1 MKILIRADGNE
12 QIGSGHIMRTKSI
25 ATELKGLGAKVL
37 YALADERGK
46 RLINDEFQ
54 SVVLS
59 SNYECLDDEI
69 SALSSIIKEQE
80 IKLILLDSYFVTPK
94 YFKELKKLAKV
105 AYIDDLDAFAYECE
119 ALICYGAFFDKNA
132 YKTRQNLAKKH
143 FLGSEFAPLRAEFSA
158 DLSSKNTP
166 KNTQKKQVLLTTG
179 NTDLL
184 GIMPR
189 LLAEFLSDK
198 SLKNL
203 EFLAIS
209 GAFNAYENELFSL
222 SAKHKNIKVLKSPAN
237 MAQIMAWADF
247 VLSAGG
253 STLYE
258 LASLAKAVI
267 CFSIAANQNNIKSWG
282 EAGAMLY
289 AGDAKADLD
298 SVVAK
303 SVNLLKSLLNDENL
317 AKTLGQ
323 KAHSFVD
330 GKGAIRLAKSL
341 LKL

>member
-1 MKILIRADGNE
+1 MNVLIRADGNE
-12 QIGSGHIMRTKSI
+12 KIGSGHIMRTKSI
-25 ATELKGLGAKVL
+25 ANELKGLGAKVL

-46 RLINDEFQ
+46 RLINGEFQ

-69 SALSSIIKEQE
+69 DALSSVIKEQK

-119 ALICYGAFFDKNA
+119 ALISYGAFFDKNE
-132 YKTRQNLAKKH
+132 YKARQNLAKKH
-143 FLGSEFAPLRAEFSA
+143 FLGSEFAPLRAQFRNSQKSA
-158 DLSSKNTP
+158 

-189 LLAEFLSDK
+189 LLEAFLSDE

-209 GAFNAYENELFSL
+209 GAFNEHENKLLAL
-222 SAKHKNIKVLKSPAN
+222 STKHKNIKVLKSPEN
-237 MAQIMAWADF
+237 MAQIMAEADF

-267 CFSIAANQNNIKSWG
+267 CFSIAANQNNIKSWA

-289 AGDAKADLD
+289 AGDAKAD
-298 SVVAK
+298 SHAVVAK
-303 SVNLLKSLLNDENL
+303 SLNLLKNLLNDENL

-323 KAHSFVD
+323 KAHFFVD
-330 GKGAIRLAKSL
+330 GKGAIRLAKKLLSL
-341 LKL
+341 

>member
-1 MKILIRADGNE
+1 MNVLIRADGNE
-12 QIGSGHIMRTKSI
+12 KIGSGHIMRTKSI
-25 ATELKGLGAKVL
+25 AAELKKLGAKVL

-46 RLINDEFQ
+46 KLINNEFQ
-54 SVVLS
+54 SVILS

-69 SALSSIIKEQE
+69 NALSSVIKEQK

-119 ALICYGAFFDKNA
+119 ALINYGAFFDKNE
-132 YKTRQNLAKKH
+132 YKARQNLAKKY
-143 FLGSEFAPLRAEFSA
+143 FLGSEFAPLRAEFGSTQK
-158 DLSSKNTP
+158 SS

-189 LLAEFLSDK
+189 LLEAFLSDE

-209 GAFNAYENELFSL
+209 GAFNEHENKLLAL
-222 SAKHKNIKVLKSPAN
+222 SAKHKNIKVLKNPEN
-237 MAQIMAWADF
+237 MAQIMAEADF

-267 CFSIAANQNNIKSWG
+267 CFSIAANQNNIKSWA

-289 AGDAKADLD
+289 AGDAKADSH
-298 SVVAK
+298 SVVAR

-323 KAHSFVD
+323 KAHFFVD
-330 GKGAIRLAKSL
+330 GKGTIRLAKEL
-341 LKL
+341 LNL

>member
-1 MKILIRADGNE
+1 MNVLIRADGNE
-12 QIGSGHIMRTKSI
+12 KIGSGHIMRTKSI
-25 ATELKGLGAKVL
+25 ANELKELGAKVL

-46 RLINDEFQ
+46 KLINNEFQ

-69 SALSSIIKEQE
+69 DVLSSVVKEQK

-119 ALICYGAFFDKNA
+119 ALINYGAFFDKNE
-132 YKTRQNLAKKH
+132 YKARQNLAKKY
-143 FLGSEFAPLRAEFSA
+143 FLGSEFAPLRAEFGSTQK
-158 DLSSKNTP
+158 SS

-189 LLAEFLSDK
+189 LLEAFLNDE

-209 GAFNAYENELFSL
+209 GAFNEHENKLLAL
-222 SAKHKNIKVLKSPAN
+222 SAKHKNIKVLKSPEN
-237 MAQIMAWADF
+237 MAQIMAEADF

-267 CFSIAANQNNIKSWG
+267 CFSIAANQNNIKSWA

-289 AGDAKADLD
+289 AGDAKADSH
-298 SVVAK
+298 SVVAR
-303 SVNLLKSLLNDENL
+303 SVNMLKSLLNDENL

-323 KAHSFVD
+323 KAHFFVD
-330 GKGAIRLAKSL
+330 GKGAIRLAKKLLSL
-341 LKL
+341 

>member
-1 MKILIRADGNE
+1 MNVLIRADGNE
-12 QIGSGHIMRTKSI
+12 KIGSGHIMRTKSI
-25 ATELKGLGAKVL
+25 ATELKKLGAKVL

-46 RLINDEFQ
+46 KLINNEFQ
-54 SVVLS
+54 SVILS

-69 SALSSIIKEQE
+69 NALSSVIKEQK

-119 ALICYGAFFDKNA
+119 ALINYGAFFDKNE
-132 YKTRQNLAKKH
+132 YKARQNLAKKY
-143 FLGSEFAPLRAEFSA
+143 FLGSEFAPLRAEFGSTQK
-158 DLSSKNTP
+158 SS

-189 LLAEFLSDK
+189 LLEAFLSDE

-209 GAFNAYENELFSL
+209 GAFNEHENKLLAL
-222 SAKHKNIKVLKSPAN
+222 SAKHKNIKVLKNPEN
-237 MAQIMAWADF
+237 MAQIMAEADF

-267 CFSIAANQNNIKSWG
+267 CFSIAANQNNIKSWA

-289 AGDAKADLD
+289 AGDAKADSH
-298 SVVAK
+298 SVVAR

-323 KAHSFVD
+323 KSHFFVD
-330 GKGAIRLAKSL
+330 GKGTIRLAKEL
-341 LKL
+341 LNL

>member
-1 MKILIRADGNE
+1 MNVLIRADGNE
-12 QIGSGHIMRTKSI
+12 KIGSGHIMRTKSI
-25 ATELKGLGAKVL
+25 AAQLKKLGAKVL

-46 RLINDEFQ
+46 KLINNEFQ

-69 SALSSIIKEQE
+69 NALSSVVKEQK

-119 ALICYGAFFDKNA
+119 ALINYGAFFDKNE
-132 YKTRQNLAKKH
+132 YKARQNLAKKH
-143 FLGSEFAPLRAEFSA
+143 FLGSEFAPLRAEFGSTQK
-158 DLSSKNTP
+158 SS

-189 LLAEFLSDK
+189 LLEAFLSDE

-209 GAFNAYENELFSL
+209 GAFNEHENQLLAL
-222 SAKHKNIKVLKSPAN
+222 SAKHKNIKVLKNPEN
-237 MAQIMAWADF
+237 MAQIMAEADF

-267 CFSIAANQNNIKSWG
+267 CFSIAANQNNIKSWA

-289 AGDAKADLD
+289 AGDAKADSH
-298 SVVAK
+298 SVVAR

-323 KAHSFVD
+323 KAHFFVD
-330 GKGAIRLAKSL
+330 GKGTIRLAKEL
-341 LKL
+341 LNL

>member
-1 MKILIRADGNE
+1 MNVLIRADGNE
-12 QIGSGHIMRTKSI
+12 RIGSGHIMRTKSI
-25 ATELKGLGAKVL
+25 AAELKGLGAKVL

-46 RLINDEFQ
+46 RLINNEFQ

-69 SALSSIIKEQE
+69 NALSSVVKEQE

-119 ALICYGAFFDKNA
+119 ALINYGAFFDKNE
-132 YKTRQNLAKKH
+132 YKARQNLAKKY
-143 FLGSEFAPLRAEFSA
+143 FLGSEFAPLRAEFGSTQK
-158 DLSSKNTP
+158 SS

-189 LLAEFLSDK
+189 LLEAFLSDE

-209 GAFNAYENELFSL
+209 GAFNEHENKLLAL
-222 SAKHKNIKVLKSPAN
+222 STKHKNIKVLKNPEN
-237 MAQIMAWADF
+237 MAQIMAEADF

-267 CFSIAANQNNIKSWG
+267 CFSIAANQNNIKSWA

-289 AGDAKADLD
+289 AGDAKADSH

-323 KAHSFVD
+323 KAHFFVD
-330 GKGAIRLAKSL
+330 GKGAIRLAKEL
-341 LKL
+341 LNL

>member
-1 MKILIRADGNE
+1 MNVLIRADGNE
-12 QIGSGHIMRTKSI
+12 KIGSGHIMRTKSI
-25 ATELKGLGAKVL
+25 ANELKGFGAKVL

-46 RLINDEFQ
+46 RLINNEFQ

-69 SALSSIIKEQE
+69 NALSSVVKEQE

-119 ALICYGAFFDKNA
+119 ALINYGAFFDKNE
-132 YKTRQNLAKKH
+132 YKARQNLAKKH
-143 FLGSEFAPLRAEFSA
+143 FLGSEFAPLRAQFRSTQK
-158 DLSSKNTP
+158 SS

-189 LLAEFLSDK
+189 LLEAFLSDE

-209 GAFNAYENELFSL
+209 GAFNEHENKLLAL
-222 SAKHKNIKVLKSPAN
+222 SAKHKNIKVLKNPEN
-237 MAQIMAWADF
+237 MAQIMAEADF

-267 CFSIAANQNNIKSWG
+267 CFSIAANQNNIKSWA

-289 AGDAKADLD
+289 AGDAKADSH
-298 SVVAK
+298 SVVAR

-323 KAHSFVD
+323 KAHFFVD
-330 GKGAIRLAKSL
+330 GKGAIRLAKEL
-341 LKL
+341 LNL

>member
-1 MKILIRADGNE
+1 MNVLIRADGNE
-12 QIGSGHIMRTKSI
+12 KIGSGHIMRTKSI
-25 ATELKGLGAKVL
+25 AAQLKKLGAKVL

-46 RLINDEFQ
+46 RLINNEFQ

-69 SALSSIIKEQE
+69 NALSSVVKEQE

-119 ALICYGAFFDKNA
+119 ALINYGAFFDKNE
-132 YKTRQNLAKKH
+132 YKARQNLAKKH
-143 FLGSEFAPLRAEFSA
+143 FLGSEFAPLRAEFGSTQK
-158 DLSSKNTP
+158 SS

-189 LLAEFLSDK
+189 LLEAFLSDE

-209 GAFNAYENELFSL
+209 GAFNEHENKLLAL
-222 SAKHKNIKVLKSPAN
+222 SAKHKNIKVLKSPEN
-237 MAQIMAWADF
+237 MAQIMAEADF

-267 CFSIAANQNNIKSWG
+267 CFSIAANQNNIKSW
-282 EAGAMLY
+282 ADTGAMLY
-289 AGDAKADLD
+289 AGDAKADFD
-298 SVVAK
+298 SVIVK
-303 SVNLLKSLLNDENL
+303 SLNLLKSLLNDENL

-323 KAHSFVD
+323 KAHFFVD
-330 GKGAIRLAKSL
+330 GKGAIRLAKKLLSL
-341 LKL
+341 

>member
-1 MKILIRADGNE
+1 MNVLIRADGNE
-12 QIGSGHIMRTKSI
+12 KIGSGHIMRTKSI
-25 ATELKGLGAKVL
+25 ANELKGLGAKVL

-46 RLINDEFQ
+46 RLINNEFQ

-69 SALSSIIKEQE
+69 DALSSVIKEQK
-80 IKLILLDSYFVTPK
+80 IKIILLDSYFVTPK

-119 ALICYGAFFDKNA
+119 ALISYGAFFDKNE
-132 YKTRQNLAKKH
+132 YKARQNLAKKH
-143 FLGSEFAPLRAEFSA
+143 FLGSEFAPLRAEFGSTQ
-158 DLSSKNTP
+158 KNS

-189 LLAEFLSDK
+189 LLEAFLSDE

-209 GAFNAYENELFSL
+209 GAFNEHENKLLAL
-222 SAKHKNIKVLKSPAN
+222 SVKHKNIKVLKSPEN
-237 MAQIMAWADF
+237 MAQIMMGADF

-267 CFSIAANQNNIKSWG
+267 CFSIAANQNNIKSWA

-289 AGDAKADLD
+289 AGDAKADSH

-303 SVNLLKSLLNDENL
+303 SLNLLKSLLNDENL

-323 KAHSFVD
+323 KAHFFVD
-330 GKGAIRLAKSL
+330 GKGAIRLAKELLSL
-341 LKL
+341 

>member
-1 MKILIRADGNE
+1 MNVLIRADGNE
-12 QIGSGHIMRTKSI
+12 RIGSGHIMRTKSI
-25 ATELKGLGAKVL
+25 ATQLKGLGAKVL

-46 RLINDEFQ
+46 RLINNEFQ
-54 SVVLS
+54 SVILS

-69 SALSSIIKEQE
+69 DALSSVVKEQE

-119 ALICYGAFFDKNA
+119 ALINYGAFFDKNE
-132 YKTRQNLAKKH
+132 YKARQNLAKKH
-143 FLGSEFAPLRAEFSA
+143 FLGSEFAPLRAEFRSTQK
-158 DLSSKNTP
+158 SS

-189 LLAEFLSDK
+189 LLEAFLSDE

-209 GAFNAYENELFSL
+209 GAFNEHENKLLAL
-222 SAKHKNIKVLKSPAN
+222 STKHKNIKVLKNPEN
-237 MAQIMAWADF
+237 MAQIMAEADF

-267 CFSIAANQNNIKSWG
+267 CFSIAANQNNIKSWA

-289 AGDAKADLD
+289 AGDAKADSH
-298 SVVAK
+298 SVVAR

-323 KAHSFVD
+323 KAHFFVD
-330 GKGAIRLAKSL
+330 GKGAIRLAKEL
-341 LKL
+341 LNL

>member
-1 MKILIRADGNE
+1 MNVLIRADGNE
-12 QIGSGHIMRTKSI
+12 KIGSGHIMRTKSI
-25 ATELKGLGAKVL
+25 ANELKGLGAKVL

-46 RLINDEFQ
+46 RLINNEFQ

-69 SALSSIIKEQE
+69 DALSSVIKEQK

-119 ALICYGAFFDKNA
+119 ALINYGAFFDKNE
-132 YKTRQNLAKKH
+132 YKARQNLAKKH
-143 FLGSEFAPLRAEFSA
+143 FLGSEFAPLRTQFRNSQK
-158 DLSSKNTP
+158 SS

-189 LLAEFLSDK
+189 LLEAFLSDE

-209 GAFNAYENELFSL
+209 GAFNEHENKLLAL
-222 SAKHKNIKVLKSPAN
+222 SAKHKNIKVLKNPEN
-237 MAQIMAWADF
+237 MAQIMREADF

-267 CFSIAANQNNIKSWG
+267 CFSIAANQNNIKSWA

-289 AGDAKADLD
+289 AGDAKADSH

-303 SVNLLKSLLNDENL
+303 SLNLLKSLLNDENL

-323 KAHSFVD
+323 KAHFFVD
-330 GKGAIRLAKSL
+330 GKGAIRLAKELLSL
-341 LKL
+341 

>member
-1 MKILIRADGNE
+1 MNVLIRADGNE
-12 QIGSGHIMRTKSI
+12 KIGSGHIMRTKSI
-25 ATELKGLGAKVL
+25 ANELKGLGAKVL

-46 RLINDEFQ
+46 RLINNEFQ

-69 SALSSIIKEQE
+69 NALSSVIKEQK
-80 IKLILLDSYFVTPK
+80 IKLILLDSYFVTSK

-119 ALICYGAFFDKNA
+119 ALINYGAFFDKNE
-132 YKTRQNLAKKH
+132 YKARQNLAKKH
-143 FLGSEFAPLRAEFSA
+143 FLGSEFAPLRAEFGSTQ
-158 DLSSKNTP
+158 KNS

-189 LLAEFLSDK
+189 LLEAFLSDE

-209 GAFNAYENELFSL
+209 GAFNEHENKLLAL
-222 SAKHKNIKVLKSPAN
+222 SAKHKNIKVLKTPEN
-237 MAQIMAWADF
+237 MAQIMAGADF

-267 CFSIAANQNNIKSWG
+267 CFSIAANQNNIKSWA

-289 AGDAKADLD
+289 TGDAKADSH
-298 SVVAK
+298 SVVAR
-303 SVNLLKSLLNDENL
+303 SLNLLKSLLNDENL

-323 KAHSFVD
+323 KAHFFVD
-330 GKGAIRLAKSL
+330 GKGAIRLAKELLSL
-341 LKL
+341 

>member
-1 MKILIRADGNE
+1 MNVLIRADGNE
-12 QIGSGHIMRTKSI
+12 RIGSGHIMRTKSI
-25 ATELKGLGAKVL
+25 ANELKGFGAKVL

-46 RLINDEFQ
+46 RLINNEFQ

-69 SALSSIIKEQE
+69 NTLSSVVKEQE

-119 ALICYGAFFDKNA
+119 ALISYGAFFDKNE
-132 YKTRQNLAKKH
+132 YKARQNLAKKH
-143 FLGSEFAPLRAEFSA
+143 FLGSEFAPLRAEFRSTQK
-158 DLSSKNTP
+158 SS

-189 LLAEFLSDK
+189 LLEAFLSDE

-209 GAFNAYENELFSL
+209 GAFNEHENKLLAL
-222 SAKHKNIKVLKSPAN
+222 SAKHKNIKVLKSPEN
-237 MAQIMAWADF
+237 MAQIMSEADF

-267 CFSIAANQNNIKSWG
+267 CFSIAANQNNIKSWA

-289 AGDAKADLD
+289 AGDAKADSH
-298 SVVAK
+298 SVVAR

-323 KAHSFVD
+323 KAHFFVD
-330 GKGAIRLAKSL
+330 GKGAIRLAKELLSL
-341 LKL
+341 

>member
-1 MKILIRADGNE
+1 MNVLIRADGNE
-12 QIGSGHIMRTKSI
+12 KIGSGHIMRTKSI
-25 ATELKGLGAKVL
+25 AAQLKELGAKVL

-46 RLINDEFQ
+46 RLINNEFQ

-69 SALSSIIKEQE
+69 DALSSVIKEQK

-119 ALICYGAFFDKNA
+119 ALINYGAFFDKNE
-132 YKTRQNLAKKH
+132 YKARQNLAKKH
-143 FLGSEFAPLRAEFSA
+143 FLGSEFAPLRAEFRNTQK
-158 DLSSKNTP
+158 SSKT
-166 KNTQKKQVLLTTG
+166 TQKKQVLLTTG

-189 LLAEFLSDK
+189 LLEAFLSDE

-209 GAFNAYENELFSL
+209 GAFNEHENKLLAL
-222 SAKHKNIKVLKSPAN
+222 SAKHKNIKVLKNPEN
-237 MAQIMAWADF
+237 MAQIMAEADF

-267 CFSIAANQNNIKSWG
+267 CFSIAANQNNIKSWA

-289 AGDAKADLD
+289 AGDAKADSH

-303 SVNLLKSLLNDENL
+303 SLNLLKSLLNDKNL

-323 KAHSFVD
+323 KAHFFVD
-330 GKGAIRLAKSL
+330 GKGAIRLAKELLSL
-341 LKL
+341 

>member
-1 MKILIRADGNE
+1 MNVLIRADGNE
-12 QIGSGHIMRTKSI
+12 RIGSGHIMRTKSI
-25 ATELKGLGAKVL
+25 AAELKGLGAKVL

-46 RLINDEFQ
+46 RLINNEFQ

-69 SALSSIIKEQE
+69 DALSSVVKEQE

-119 ALICYGAFFDKNA
+119 ALISYGAFFDKNE
-132 YKTRQNLAKKH
+132 YKARQNLAKKH
-143 FLGSEFAPLRAEFSA
+143 FLGSKFAPLRTQFRNSQK
-158 DLSSKNTP
+158 SS

-189 LLAEFLSDK
+189 LLEAFLSDE

-209 GAFNAYENELFSL
+209 GAFNEHENQLLAL
-222 SAKHKNIKVLKSPAN
+222 SAKHKNIKVLKSPEN
-237 MAQIMAWADF
+237 MAQIMAEADF

-267 CFSIAANQNNIKSWG
+267 CFSIAANQNNIKSW
-282 EAGAMLY
+282 ADTGAMLY
-289 AGDAKADLD
+289 AGDAKADSH

-303 SVNLLKSLLNDENL
+303 SLNLLKSLLNDEYL

-323 KAHSFVD
+323 KAHFFVD
-330 GKGAIRLAKSL
+330 GKGAIRLAKELLSL
-341 LKL
+341 

>member
-1 MKILIRADGNE
+1 MNVLIRADGNE
-12 QIGSGHIMRTKSI
+12 KIGSGHIMRTKSI
-25 ATELKGLGAKVL
+25 ANELKGLGAKVL

-46 RLINDEFQ
+46 RLINNEFQ

-69 SALSSIIKEQE
+69 NALSSVIKEQK

-119 ALICYGAFFDKNA
+119 ALINYGAFFDKNE
-132 YKTRQNLAKKH
+132 YKARQNLAKKY
-143 FLGSEFAPLRAEFSA
+143 FLGSEFAPLRAEFGSTQK
-158 DLSSKNTP
+158 SS

-189 LLAEFLSDK
+189 LLEAFLGDE

-209 GAFNAYENELFSL
+209 GAFNEHENKLLAL
-222 SAKHKNIKVLKSPAN
+222 STKHKNIKVLKNPEN
-237 MAQIMAWADF
+237 MAQIMSEADF

-267 CFSIAANQNNIKSWG
+267 CFSIAANQNNIKSWA

-289 AGDAKADLD
+289 AGDAKADSH

-323 KAHSFVD
+323 KAHFFVD
-330 GKGAIRLAKSL
+330 GKGAIRLAKELLSL
-341 LKL
+341 

>member
-1 MKILIRADGNE
+1 MNVLIRADGNE
-12 QIGSGHIMRTKSI
+12 KIGSGHIMRTKSI
-25 ATELKGLGAKVL
+25 ANELKELGAKVL

-46 RLINDEFQ
+46 RLINNEFQ

-69 SALSSIIKEQE
+69 NALSSVIKEQK

-119 ALICYGAFFDKNA
+119 ALINYGAFFDKNE
-132 YKTRQNLAKKH
+132 YKARQNLAKKY
-143 FLGSEFAPLRAEFSA
+143 FLGSEFAPLRAEFGSTQK
-158 DLSSKNTP
+158 SS

-189 LLAEFLSDK
+189 LLEAFLSDE

-209 GAFNAYENELFSL
+209 GAFNEHENKLLAL
-222 SAKHKNIKVLKSPAN
+222 SAKHKNIKVLKNPEN
-237 MAQIMAWADF
+237 MAQIMAEADF

-267 CFSIAANQNNIKSWG
+267 CFSIAANQNNIKSWA

-289 AGDAKADLD
+289 AGDAKADSH
-298 SVVAK
+298 SVVTK
-303 SVNLLKSLLNDENL
+303 SLNLLKSLLNDENL

-323 KAHSFVD
+323 KAHFFVD
-330 GKGAIRLAKSL
+330 GKGAIRLAKELLSL
-341 LKL
+341 

>member
-1 MKILIRADGNE
+1 MNVLIRADGNE
-12 QIGSGHIMRTKSI
+12 KIGSGHIMRTKSI
-25 ATELKGLGAKVL
+25 ANELKGLGAKVL

-46 RLINDEFQ
+46 RLINNEFQ

-69 SALSSIIKEQE
+69 NALSSVIKEQE

-119 ALICYGAFFDKNA
+119 ALINYGAFFDKNE
-132 YKTRQNLAKKH
+132 YKARQNLAKKH
-143 FLGSEFAPLRAEFSA
+143 FLGSEFAPLRAEFGSTQK
-158 DLSSKNTP
+158 SS

-189 LLAEFLSDK
+189 LLEAFLSDE

-209 GAFNAYENELFSL
+209 GAFNEHENKLLAL
-222 SAKHKNIKVLKSPAN
+222 SAKHKNIKVLKNPEN
-237 MAQIMAWADF
+237 MAQIMAEADF

-267 CFSIAANQNNIKSWG
+267 CFSIAANQNNIKSWA

-289 AGDAKADLD
+289 AGDAKADSH

-303 SVNLLKSLLNDENL
+303 SLNLLKSLLNDENL

-323 KAHSFVD
+323 KAHFFVD
-330 GKGAIRLAKSL
+330 GKGAIRLAKEL
-341 LKL
+341 LNL

>member
-1 MKILIRADGNE
+1 MNVLIRADGNE
-12 QIGSGHIMRTKSI
+12 RIGSGHIMRTKSI
-25 ATELKGLGAKVL
+25 AAQLKGLGAKVL

-46 RLINDEFQ
+46 RLINNEFQ

-69 SALSSIIKEQE
+69 NALSSVVKEQE

-119 ALICYGAFFDKNA
+119 ALINYGAFFDKNE
-132 YKTRQNLAKKH
+132 YKARQNLAKKY
-143 FLGSEFAPLRAEFSA
+143 FLGSEFAPLRAEFGSTQK
-158 DLSSKNTP
+158 SS

-189 LLAEFLSDK
+189 LLEAFLSDE

-209 GAFNAYENELFSL
+209 GAFNEHENKLLAL
-222 SAKHKNIKVLKSPAN
+222 SAKHKNIKVLKSPEN
-237 MAQIMAWADF
+237 MAQIMAEADF

-267 CFSIAANQNNIKSWG
+267 CFSIASNQNNIKSWA

-289 AGDAKADLD
+289 AGDAKADSH

-323 KAHSFVD
+323 KAHFFVD
-330 GKGAIRLAKSL
+330 GKGAIRLAKELLSL
-341 LKL
+341 

>member
-1 MKILIRADGNE
+1 MNILIRADGNE
-12 QIGSGHIMRTKSI
+12 RIGSGHIMRTKSI
-25 ATELKGLGAKVL
+25 ANELKGLGAKVL

-46 RLINDEFQ
+46 RLINNEFQ

-69 SALSSIIKEQE
+69 DVLSSVVKEQK

-119 ALICYGAFFDKNA
+119 ALINYGAFFDKNE
-132 YKTRQNLAKKH
+132 YKARQNLAKKY
-143 FLGSEFAPLRAEFSA
+143 FLGSEFAPLRAEFGSTQK
-158 DLSSKNTP
+158 SS

-189 LLAEFLSDK
+189 LLEAFLSDE

-209 GAFNAYENELFSL
+209 GAFNEHENKLLAL
-222 SAKHKNIKVLKSPAN
+222 SAKHKNIKVLKSPEN
-237 MAQIMAWADF
+237 MAQIMAEADF

-267 CFSIAANQNNIKSWG
+267 CFSIAANQNNIKSWA

-289 AGDAKADLD
+289 AGDAKADSH
-298 SVVAK
+298 SVVAR
-303 SVNLLKSLLNDENL
+303 SVNMLKSLLNDENL

-323 KAHSFVD
+323 KAHFFVD
-330 GKGAIRLAKSL
+330 GKGAIRLAKKLLSL
-341 LKL
+341 

>member
-1 MKILIRADGNE
+1 MNVLIRADGNE
-12 QIGSGHIMRTKSI
+12 RIGSGHIMRTKSI
-25 ATELKGLGAKVL
+25 ANELKGFGAKVL

-46 RLINDEFQ
+46 RLINNEFQ

-69 SALSSIIKEQE
+69 NALSSVVKEQE

-119 ALICYGAFFDKNA
+119 ALINYSAFFDKNE
-132 YKTRQNLAKKH
+132 YKARQNLAKKH
-143 FLGSEFAPLRAEFSA
+143 FLGSEFAPLRAEFGSTQK
-158 DLSSKNTP
+158 SS

-189 LLAEFLSDK
+189 LLEAFLSDE

-209 GAFNAYENELFSL
+209 GAFNEHENKLLAL
-222 SAKHKNIKVLKSPAN
+222 SAKHKNIKVLKNPEN
-237 MAQIMAWADF
+237 MAQIMSEADF

-267 CFSIAANQNNIKSWG
+267 CFSIAANQNNIKSWA

-289 AGDAKADLD
+289 AGDAKADSH
-298 SVVAK
+298 SVVAR

-323 KAHSFVD
+323 KAHFFVD
-330 GKGAIRLAKSL
+330 GKGAIRLAKEL
-341 LKL
+341 LNL

>member
-1 MKILIRADGNE
+1 MNVLIRADGNE
-12 QIGSGHIMRTKSI
+12 KIGSGHIMRTKSI
-25 ATELKGLGAKVL
+25 ANELKGLGAKVL

-46 RLINDEFQ
+46 RLINNEFQ

-69 SALSSIIKEQE
+69 NALSSVIKEQK

-105 AYIDDLDAFAYECE
+105 AYIDDLDTFAYECE
-119 ALICYGAFFDKNA
+119 ALISYGAFFDKNE
-132 YKTRQNLAKKH
+132 YKARQNLAKKY
-143 FLGSEFAPLRAEFSA
+143 FLGSEFAPLRAEFGSTQK
-158 DLSSKNTP
+158 SS

-189 LLAEFLSDK
+189 LLEAFLSDE

-209 GAFNAYENELFSL
+209 GAFNEHENKLLAL
-222 SAKHKNIKVLKSPAN
+222 SAKHKNIKVLKNPEN
-237 MAQIMAWADF
+237 MAQIMAEADF

-267 CFSIAANQNNIKSWG
+267 CFSIAANQNNIKSWAK
-282 EAGAMLY
+282 AGAMLY
-289 AGDAKADLD
+289 AGDAKADSH
-298 SVVAK
+298 SVVTK
-303 SVNLLKSLLNDENL
+303 SLNLLKSLLNDENL

-323 KAHSFVD
+323 KVHFFVD
-330 GKGAIRLAKSL
+330 GKGAIRLAKELLSL
-341 LKL
+341 

>member
-1 MKILIRADGNE
+1 MNVLIRADGNE
-12 QIGSGHIMRTKSI
+12 RIGSGHIMRTKSI
-25 ATELKGLGAKVL
+25 AAQLKGLGAKVL

-46 RLINDEFQ
+46 RLINNEFQ

-69 SALSSIIKEQE
+69 DALSSVVKEQK

-119 ALICYGAFFDKNA
+119 ALINYGAFFDKNE
-132 YKTRQNLAKKH
+132 YKARQNLAKKH
-143 FLGSEFAPLRAEFSA
+143 FLGSEFAPLRAEFRSTQK
-158 DLSSKNTP
+158 SS

-189 LLAEFLSDK
+189 LLEAFLSDE

-209 GAFNAYENELFSL
+209 GAFNEHENQLLAL
-222 SAKHKNIKVLKSPAN
+222 SAKHKNIKVLKNPEN
-237 MAQIMAWADF
+237 MAQIMAEADF

-267 CFSIAANQNNIKSWG
+267 CFSIAANQNNIKSWA

-289 AGDAKADLD
+289 AGDAKADSH
-298 SVVAK
+298 SVVAR
-303 SVNLLKSLLNDENL
+303 SLNLLKSLLNDENL

-323 KAHSFVD
+323 KAHFFVD
-330 GKGAIRLAKSL
+330 GKGAIRLAKEL
-341 LKL
+341 LNL

>member
-1 MKILIRADGNE
+1 MNVLIRADGNE
-12 QIGSGHIMRTKSI
+12 KIGSGHIMRTKSI
-25 ATELKGLGAKVL
+25 AAELKKLGAKVL

-46 RLINDEFQ
+46 KLINNEFQ
-54 SVVLS
+54 SVILS

-69 SALSSIIKEQE
+69 NALSSVIKEQK

-119 ALICYGAFFDKNA
+119 ALINYGAFFDKNE
-132 YKTRQNLAKKH
+132 YKARQNLAKKY
-143 FLGSEFAPLRAEFSA
+143 FLGSEFAPLRAEFGSTQK
-158 DLSSKNTP
+158 SS

-189 LLAEFLSDK
+189 LLEAFLSDE

-209 GAFNAYENELFSL
+209 GAFNEHENKLLAL
-222 SAKHKNIKVLKSPAN
+222 SAKHKNIKVLKNPEN
-237 MAQIMAWADF
+237 MAQIMAEADF

-267 CFSIAANQNNIKSWG
+267 CFSIAANQNNIKSWA

-289 AGDAKADLD
+289 AGDAKADSH
-298 SVVAK
+298 SVVTR

-323 KAHSFVD
+323 KAHFFVD
-330 GKGAIRLAKSL
+330 GKGAIRLAKELLSL
-341 LKL
+341 

>member
-1 MKILIRADGNE
+1 MNVLIRADGNE
-12 QIGSGHIMRTKSI
+12 KIGSGHIMSTKSI
-25 ATELKGLGAKVL
+25 ATELKKLGAKVL

-46 RLINDEFQ
+46 KLINNEFQ
-54 SVVLS
+54 SVILS

-69 SALSSIIKEQE
+69 DALSSVIKEQE

-119 ALICYGAFFDKNA
+119 ALINYGAFFDKNE
-132 YKTRQNLAKKH
+132 YKARQNLAKKY
-143 FLGSEFAPLRAEFSA
+143 FLGSEFAPLRAEFGSTQK
-158 DLSSKNTP
+158 SS

-189 LLAEFLSDK
+189 LLEAFLGDE

-209 GAFNAYENELFSL
+209 GAFNEHENKLLAL
-222 SAKHKNIKVLKSPAN
+222 SAKHKNIKVLKNPEN
-237 MAQIMAWADF
+237 MAQIMSEADF

-267 CFSIAANQNNIKSWG
+267 CFSIAANQNNIKSWA

-289 AGDAKADLD
+289 AGDAKADSH

-303 SVNLLKSLLNDENL
+303 SINLLKSLLNDENL

-323 KAHSFVD
+323 KANFFVD
-330 GKGAIRLAKSL
+330 GKGAIRLAKELLSL
-341 LKL
+341 

>member
-1 MKILIRADGNE
+1 MNVLIRADGNE
-12 QIGSGHIMRTKSI
+12 RIGSGHIMRTKSI
-25 ATELKGLGAKVL
+25 AAQLKGLGAKVL

-46 RLINDEFQ
+46 RLINNEFQ
-54 SVVLS
+54 SVILS

-69 SALSSIIKEQE
+69 NTLSSVVKEQK

-119 ALICYGAFFDKNA
+119 ALINYGAFFDKNE
-132 YKTRQNLAKKH
+132 YKARQNLAKKH
-143 FLGSEFAPLRAEFSA
+143 FLGSEFAPLRAEFRSTQK
-158 DLSSKNTP
+158 SS

-189 LLAEFLSDK
+189 LLEAFLSDE

-209 GAFNAYENELFSL
+209 GAFNEHENQLLAL
-222 SAKHKNIKVLKSPAN
+222 SAKHKNIKVLKNPEN
-237 MAQIMAWADF
+237 MAQIMAEADF

-267 CFSIAANQNNIKSWG
+267 CFSIAANQNNIKSWA

-289 AGDAKADLD
+289 AGDAKADSH

-303 SVNLLKSLLNDENL
+303 SLNLLKSLLNDENL

-323 KAHSFVD
+323 KAHFFVD
-330 GKGAIRLAKSL
+330 GKGAIRLAKEL
-341 LKL
+341 LNL

>member
-1 MKILIRADGNE
+1 MNVLIRADGNE
-12 QIGSGHIMRTKSI
+12 RIGSGHIMRTKSI
-25 ATELKGLGAKVL
+25 AAQLKGLGAKVL

-46 RLINDEFQ
+46 RLINNEFQ

-69 SALSSIIKEQE
+69 DALSSVVKEQE

-119 ALICYGAFFDKNA
+119 ALINYGAFFDKNE
-132 YKTRQNLAKKH
+132 YKARQNLAKKH
-143 FLGSEFAPLRAEFSA
+143 FLGSEFAPLRAEFHSTQK
-158 DLSSKNTP
+158 SS

-189 LLAEFLSDK
+189 LLEAFLSDE

-209 GAFNAYENELFSL
+209 GAFNEHENQLLAL
-222 SAKHKNIKVLKSPAN
+222 SVKHKNIKVLKNPEN
-237 MAQIMAWADF
+237 MAQIMAEADF

-267 CFSIAANQNNIKSWG
+267 CFSIAANQNNIKSWA

-289 AGDAKADLD
+289 AGDAKADSH

-303 SVNLLKSLLNDENL
+303 SLNLLKSLLNDENL

-323 KAHSFVD
+323 KAHFFVD
-330 GKGAIRLAKSL
+330 GKGAIRLAKEL
-341 LKL
+341 LNL

>member
-1 MKILIRADGNE
+1 MNVLIRADGNE
-12 QIGSGHIMRTKSI
+12 KIGSGHIMRTKSI
-25 ATELKGLGAKVL
+25 ANELKGLGAKVL

-46 RLINDEFQ
+46 RLINNEFQ
-54 SVVLS
+54 SVILS

-69 SALSSIIKEQE
+69 NTLSSVVKEQK

-119 ALICYGAFFDKNA
+119 ALINYGAFFDKNE
-132 YKTRQNLAKKH
+132 YKARQNLAKKH
-143 FLGSEFAPLRAEFSA
+143 FLGSEFAPLRAEFRSTQK
-158 DLSSKNTP
+158 SS

-189 LLAEFLSDK
+189 LLEAFLSDE

-209 GAFNAYENELFSL
+209 GAFNEHENQLLAL
-222 SAKHKNIKVLKSPAN
+222 STKHKNIKVLKNPEN
-237 MAQIMAWADF
+237 MAQIMSEADF

-267 CFSIAANQNNIKSWG
+267 CFSIAANQNNIKSWA

-289 AGDAKADLD
+289 AGDAKADSH
-298 SVVAK
+298 SVVAR

-323 KAHSFVD
+323 KAHFFVD
-330 GKGAIRLAKSL
+330 GKGAIRLAKEL
-341 LKL
+341 LNL

>member
-1 MKILIRADGNE
+1 MNVLIRADGNE
-12 QIGSGHIMRTKSI
+12 RIGSGHIMRTKSI
-25 ATELKGLGAKVL
+25 ANELKGFGAKVL

-46 RLINDEFQ
+46 RLINNEFQ

-69 SALSSIIKEQE
+69 NALSSVVKEQE

-119 ALICYGAFFDKNA
+119 ALINYGAFFDKNE
-132 YKTRQNLAKKH
+132 YKARQNLAKKH
-143 FLGSEFAPLRAEFSA
+143 FLGSEFAPLRAQFRSTQK
-158 DLSSKNTP
+158 SS

-189 LLAEFLSDK
+189 LLEAFLSDE

-209 GAFNAYENELFSL
+209 GAFNEHENKLLAL
-222 SAKHKNIKVLKSPAN
+222 SAKHKNIKVLKNPEN
-237 MAQIMAWADF
+237 MAQIMAEADF

-267 CFSIAANQNNIKSWG
+267 CFSIAANQNNIKSWA

-289 AGDAKADLD
+289 AGDAKADSH
-298 SVVAK
+298 SVVAR

-323 KAHSFVD
+323 KAHFFVD
-330 GKGAIRLAKSL
+330 GKGAIRLAKEL
-341 LKL
+341 LNL

>member
-1 MKILIRADGNE
+1 MNVLIRADGNE
-12 QIGSGHIMRTKSI
+12 KIGSGHIMRTKSI
-25 ATELKGLGAKVL
+25 AAELKGLGAKVL

-46 RLINDEFQ
+46 KLINNEFQ

-69 SALSSIIKEQE
+69 NTLSSVIKEQK

-94 YFKELKKLAKV
+94 YFKELKKLVKV

-119 ALICYGAFFDKNA
+119 ALISYGAFFDKNE
-132 YKTRQNLAKKH
+132 YKARQNLAKKH
-143 FLGSEFAPLRAEFSA
+143 FLGSKFAPLRTQFRNSQK
-158 DLSSKNTP
+158 SS

-189 LLAEFLSDK
+189 LLEAFLGDE

-209 GAFNAYENELFSL
+209 GAFNEHENKLLAL
-222 SAKHKNIKVLKSPAN
+222 SAKHKNIKVLKNPEN
-237 MAQIMAWADF
+237 MAQIMREADF

-267 CFSIAANQNNIKSWG
+267 CFSIAANQNNIKSW
-282 EAGAMLY
+282 ADTGAMLY
-289 AGDAKADLD
+289 AGDAKADSH

-323 KAHSFVD
+323 KAHFFVD
-330 GKGAIRLAKSL
+330 GKGAIRLAKELLSL
-341 LKL
+341 

>member
-1 MKILIRADGNE
+1 MNVLIRADGNE
-12 QIGSGHIMRTKSI
+12 KIGSGHIMRTKSI

-46 RLINDEFQ
+46 KLINNEFQ

-69 SALSSIIKEQE
+69 NALSSVVKEQK

-119 ALICYGAFFDKNA
+119 ALISYGAFFDKNE
-132 YKTRQNLAKKH
+132 YKARQNLAKKH
-143 FLGSEFAPLRAEFSA
+143 FLGSEFAPLRAQFRSTQK
-158 DLSSKNTP
+158 SS

-189 LLAEFLSDK
+189 LLEAFLSDE

-209 GAFNAYENELFSL
+209 GAFNEHENKLLAL
-222 SAKHKNIKVLKSPAN
+222 SAKHKNIKVLKNPEN
-237 MAQIMAWADF
+237 MAQIMAEADF

-267 CFSIAANQNNIKSWG
+267 CFSIAANQNNIKSWA

-289 AGDAKADLD
+289 AGDAKADAH
-298 SVVAK
+298 SVVTR

-323 KAHSFVD
+323 KAHFFVD
-330 GKGAIRLAKSL
+330 GKGAIRLAKQLLSL
-341 LKL
+341 

>member
-1 MKILIRADGNE
+1 MNVLIRADGNE
-12 QIGSGHIMRTKSI
+12 KIGSGHIMRTKSI
-25 ATELKGLGAKVL
+25 AAELKRLGAKVL

-46 RLINDEFQ
+46 RLINNEFQ

-69 SALSSIIKEQE
+69 NALSSVVKEQK

-119 ALICYGAFFDKNA
+119 ALISYGAFFDKNE
-132 YKTRQNLAKKH
+132 YKARQNLAKKH
-143 FLGSEFAPLRAEFSA
+143 FLGSEFAPLRTQFRN
-158 DLSSKNTP
+158 LQKSS

-189 LLAEFLSDK
+189 LLEAFLSDE

-209 GAFNAYENELFSL
+209 GAFNEHENKLLAL
-222 SAKHKNIKVLKSPAN
+222 SAKHKNIKVLKNPEN
-237 MAQIMAWADF
+237 MAQIMSEADF

-267 CFSIAANQNNIKSWG
+267 CFSIAANQNNIKSWA

-289 AGDAKADLD
+289 AGDAKADSH
-298 SVVAK
+298 SVVRK
-303 SVNLLKSLLNDENL
+303 SVNMLKSLLNDENL

-323 KAHSFVD
+323 KAHFFVD
-330 GKGAIRLAKSL
+330 GKGAIRLAKKLLSL
-341 LKL
+341 

>member
-1 MKILIRADGNE
+1 MNVLIRADGNE
-12 QIGSGHIMRTKSI
+12 KIGSGHIMRTKSI
-25 ATELKGLGAKVL
+25 AAELKKLGAKVL

-46 RLINDEFQ
+46 RLINNEFQ

-69 SALSSIIKEQE
+69 DALSSVIQKQK

-94 YFKELKKLAKV
+94 YFKELKKLVKV

-119 ALICYGAFFDKNA
+119 ALINYGAFFDKNE
-132 YKTRQNLAKKH
+132 YKARQNLAKKH
-143 FLGSEFAPLRAEFSA
+143 FLGSEFAPLRAEFGSTQ
-158 DLSSKNTP
+158 KNS

-189 LLAEFLSDK
+189 LLEAFLSDE

-209 GAFNAYENELFSL
+209 GAFNEHENQLLAL
-222 SAKHKNIKVLKSPAN
+222 SAKHKNIKVLKSPEN
-237 MAQIMAWADF
+237 MAQIMAEADF

-267 CFSIAANQNNIKSWG
+267 CFSIAANQNNIKSWA

-289 AGDAKADLD
+289 AGDAKADFD
-298 SVVAK
+298 SVIVK
-303 SVNLLKSLLNDENL
+303 SLNLLKSLLNDENL

-323 KAHSFVD
+323 KVHFFVD
-330 GKGAIRLAKSL
+330 GKGAIRLAKKL
-341 LKL
+341 LNL

>member
-1 MKILIRADGNE
+1 MNVLIRADGNE
-12 QIGSGHIMRTKSI
+12 RIGSGHIMRTKSI
-25 ATELKGLGAKVL
+25 ATELKELGAKVL

-46 RLINDEFQ
+46 RLINNEFQ

-69 SALSSIIKEQE
+69 NALSSVVKEQE

-119 ALICYGAFFDKNA
+119 ALINYSAFFDKNE
-132 YKTRQNLAKKH
+132 YKARQNLAKKH
-143 FLGSEFAPLRAEFSA
+143 FLGSEFAPLRAEFGSTQK
-158 DLSSKNTP
+158 SS

-189 LLAEFLSDK
+189 LLEAFLSDE

-209 GAFNAYENELFSL
+209 GAFNEHENKLLAL
-222 SAKHKNIKVLKSPAN
+222 SAKHKNIKVLKSPEN
-237 MAQIMAWADF
+237 MAQIMAEADF

-267 CFSIAANQNNIKSWG
+267 CFSIAANQNNIKSWA

-289 AGDAKADLD
+289 AGDAKADSH
-298 SVVAK
+298 SVVAR

-323 KAHSFVD
+323 KAHFFVD
-330 GKGAIRLAKSL
+330 GKGAIRLAKELLSL
-341 LKL
+341 

>member
-1 MKILIRADGNE
+1 MNVLIRADGNE
-12 QIGSGHIMRTKSI
+12 KIGSGHIMRTKSI
-25 ATELKGLGAKVL
+25 GEELKGLGAKVL

-46 RLINDEFQ
+46 RLINNEFQ

-69 SALSSIIKEQE
+69 DALSSVIQKQK

-119 ALICYGAFFDKNA
+119 ALINYGAFFDKNE
-132 YKTRQNLAKKH
+132 YKARQNLAKKH
-143 FLGSEFAPLRAEFSA
+143 FLGSEFAPLRAEFGSTQK
-158 DLSSKNTP
+158 SS

-189 LLAEFLSDK
+189 FLEAFLSDE

-209 GAFNAYENELFSL
+209 GAFNEHENQLLAL
-222 SAKHKNIKVLKSPAN
+222 SAKHKNIKVLKSPEN
-237 MAQIMAWADF
+237 MAQIMAEADF

-267 CFSIAANQNNIKSWG
+267 CFSIAANQNNIKSWA

-289 AGDAKADLD
+289 AGDAKADSH
-298 SVVAK
+298 SVVAR

-323 KAHSFVD
+323 KAHFFVD
-330 GKGAIRLAKSL
+330 GKGAIRLAKELLSL
-341 LKL
+341 

>member
-1 MKILIRADGNE
+1 MNVLIRADGNE
-12 QIGSGHIMRTKSI
+12 KIGSGHIMRTKSI
-25 ATELKGLGAKVL
+25 ANELKGLGAKVL

-46 RLINDEFQ
+46 RLINNEFQ

-69 SALSSIIKEQE
+69 NALSSVVKEQE

-105 AYIDDLDAFAYECE
+105 AYIDDLDTFAYECE
-119 ALICYGAFFDKNA
+119 ALINYGAFFDKNE
-132 YKTRQNLAKKH
+132 YKARQNLAKKH
-143 FLGSEFAPLRAEFSA
+143 FLGSEFAPLRAEFGSTQK
-158 DLSSKNTP
+158 SS

-189 LLAEFLSDK
+189 LLEAFLSDE

-209 GAFNAYENELFSL
+209 GAFNEHENKLLAL
-222 SAKHKNIKVLKSPAN
+222 SAKHKNIKVLKSPEN
-237 MAQIMAWADF
+237 MAQIMAEADF

-267 CFSIAANQNNIKSWG
+267 CFSIASNQNNIKSWA

-289 AGDAKADLD
+289 AGDAKADSH

-323 KAHSFVD
+323 KAHFFVD
-330 GKGAIRLAKSL
+330 GKGAIRLAKKLLSL
-341 LKL
+341 

>member
-1 MKILIRADGNE
+1 MNVLIRADGNE
-12 QIGSGHIMRTKSI
+12 KIGSGHIMRTKSI
-25 ATELKGLGAKVL
+25 ANELKGLGAKVL

-46 RLINDEFQ
+46 KLINNEFQ

-69 SALSSIIKEQE
+69 NALSSVVKEQK

-119 ALICYGAFFDKNA
+119 ALINYGAFFDKNE
-132 YKTRQNLAKKH
+132 YKARQNLAKKH
-143 FLGSEFAPLRAEFSA
+143 FLGSEFAPLRAEFYSTQK
-158 DLSSKNTP
+158 SS

-189 LLAEFLSDK
+189 LLEAFLSDE

-209 GAFNAYENELFSL
+209 GAFNEHENKLLAL
-222 SAKHKNIKVLKSPAN
+222 SAKHKNIKVLKSPEN
-237 MAQIMAWADF
+237 MAQIMAEADF

-267 CFSIAANQNNIKSWG
+267 CFSIAANQNNIKSWA

-289 AGDAKADLD
+289 AGDAKADAH

-303 SVNLLKSLLNDENL
+303 SLNLLKSLLNDENL

-323 KAHSFVD
+323 KAHFFVD
-330 GKGAIRLAKSL
+330 GKGAIRLAKELLSL
-341 LKL
+341 

>member
-1 MKILIRADGNE
+1 MNVLIRADGNE
-12 QIGSGHIMRTKSI
+12 RIGSGHIMRTKSI
-25 ATELKGLGAKVL
+25 AAQLKKLGAKVL

-46 RLINDEFQ
+46 RLINNEFQ

-69 SALSSIIKEQE
+69 NALSSVIQKQE

-119 ALICYGAFFDKNA
+119 ALINYGAFFDKNE
-132 YKTRQNLAKKH
+132 YKARQNLAKKY
-143 FLGSEFAPLRAEFSA
+143 FLGSEFAPLRAEFGSTQK
-158 DLSSKNTP
+158 SS

-189 LLAEFLSDK
+189 LLEAFLSDE

-209 GAFNAYENELFSL
+209 GAFNEHENKLLAL
-222 SAKHKNIKVLKSPAN
+222 SAKHKNIKVLKNPEN
-237 MAQIMAWADF
+237 MAQIMAEADF

-258 LASLAKAVI
+258 LASLTKAVI
-267 CFSIAANQNNIKSWG
+267 CFSIAANQNNIKSWA

-289 AGDAKADLD
+289 AGDAKADSH

-303 SVNLLKSLLNDENL
+303 SLNLLKSLLNDENL

-323 KAHSFVD
+323 KAHFFVD
-330 GKGAIRLAKSL
+330 GKGAIRLAKKLLSL
-341 LKL
+341 

>member
-1 MKILIRADGNE
+1 MNVLIRADGNE
-12 QIGSGHIMRTKSI
+12 RIGSGHIMRTKSI
-25 ATELKGLGAKVL
+25 ANELKGFGAKVL

-46 RLINDEFQ
+46 RLINNEFQ

-69 SALSSIIKEQE
+69 NALSSVVKEQE

-119 ALICYGAFFDKNA
+119 AIINYGAFFDKNE
-132 YKTRQNLAKKH
+132 YKARQNLAKKH
-143 FLGSEFAPLRAEFSA
+143 FLGSEFAPLRAEFGSTQK
-158 DLSSKNTP
+158 SS

-189 LLAEFLSDK
+189 LLEAFLSDE

-209 GAFNAYENELFSL
+209 GAFNEHENKLLAL
-222 SAKHKNIKVLKSPAN
+222 SAKHKNIKVLKSPEN
-237 MAQIMAWADF
+237 MAQIMAEADF

-267 CFSIAANQNNIKSWG
+267 CFSIAANQNNIKSWA

-289 AGDAKADLD
+289 AGDAKADSH
-298 SVVAK
+298 SVVAR

-323 KAHSFVD
+323 KAHFFVD
-330 GKGAIRLAKSL
+330 GKGAIRLAKEL
-341 LKL
+341 LNL